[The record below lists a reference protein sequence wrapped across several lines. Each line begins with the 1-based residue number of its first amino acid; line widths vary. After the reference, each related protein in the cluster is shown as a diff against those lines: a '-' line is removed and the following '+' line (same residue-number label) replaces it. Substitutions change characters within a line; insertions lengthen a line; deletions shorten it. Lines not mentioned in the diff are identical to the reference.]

1 MSKKIGIEQS
11 LSDVEAA
18 LKEKG
23 YEVVTMKTEDDAKGC
38 DCCVVTGLDTDMR
51 GISDTMTGAS
61 VIQATG
67 LTADEICQ
75 QVELPSLSK

>member
-23 YEVVTMKTEDDAKGC
+23 YEVVTMKTDDDAKGC
-38 DCCVVTGLDTDMR
+38 DCCVVTGLDTDML

-75 QVELPSLSK
+75 QVEQKLQ